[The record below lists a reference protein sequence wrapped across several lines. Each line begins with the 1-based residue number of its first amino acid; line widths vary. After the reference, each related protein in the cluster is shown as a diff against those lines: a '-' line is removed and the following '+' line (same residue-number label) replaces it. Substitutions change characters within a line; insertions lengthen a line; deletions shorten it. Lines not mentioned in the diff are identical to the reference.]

1 MIHGIGAS
9 AGIAIGTA
17 FVWKK
22 SGYAAVKDHVQTAI
36 NVEDEKLKFY
46 NAVDRAIE
54 DVQSLIR
61 ESKSTITETERDLLE
76 MQSEMLSDSQLRAD
90 VAGLISERQM
100 GAVAAV
106 WEVCDE
112 LIRVLGELDSE
123 YLQARAGDVRAS
135 AEHIIRHIRGESP
148 LSVWELPANSVVVAD
163 DISPLEALSMDL
175 SHVAGIVTRFGGSTS
190 HSAILAR
197 ARNIPAVVACG
208 DALTSVTTGA
218 SLAIDGL
225 KGIVWR
231 DPSSETRQA
240 LEHQRELFRD
250 DQKKLASLVTQSATT
265 TDGTEIRLMANIA
278 GPEDLKDAIHQ
289 GAAGVGL
296 FRTELVFMNRATY
309 PTEEEQFETYKQ
321 VALDAEGKPVTVR
334 TLDIGGDKP
343 VGYLQI
349 PREENPFLGYRAI
362 RISLDQPLHFQE
374 QLRAILRASAFGDLR
389 VMFPMIGTLNE
400 FRQAKNLLSDAMGQ
414 LRSQGVAFK
423 EDMLIGV
430 MIETPAAALIADV
443 LAKEADFFSIGTN
456 DLCQYTLAV
465 DRGNEKVKTL
475 YDPFHPAVLRLIANT
490 IEQASKHHIEVS
502 LCGEM
507 AADVHATL
515 LFIGMGLRTF
525 SMSPPAISAVK
536 RAVREASHVRALQV
550 AADVM
555 DMGDSL
561 QIKEY
566 LNNEVLNRRA

>member
-22 SGYAAVKDHVQTAI
+22 PGYPTVKDQVQTAI
-36 NVEDEKLKFY
+36 NVDDEKLKFE
-46 NAVDRAIE
+46 NAVVRAID
-54 DVQSLIR
+54 DVESLIR
-61 ESKSTITETERDLLE
+61 ESKTTITETERELLE
-76 MQSEMLSDSQLRAD
+76 MQAEMFSDSQLQAD
-90 VAGLISERQM
+90 VTRLITEREM
-100 GAVAAV
+100 GAAAAV
-106 WEVCDE
+106 REVCDQ
-112 LIRVLGELDSE
+112 LIRVLGELDSQ

-148 LSVWELPANSVVVAD
+148 LSLWELPANSVVVAD

-197 ARNIPAVVACG
+197 ARNIPAVVGCG
-208 DALTSVTTGA
+208 DALTSVTTGEA
-218 SLAIDGL
+218 LAIDGL
-225 KGIVWR
+225 TGIVWR
-231 DPSSETRQA
+231 NPSSETRRAFEQK
-240 LEHQRELFRD
+240 RESFLD
-250 DQKKLASLVTQSATT
+250 DQKNLASLLTQSATT

-278 GPEDLKDAIHQ
+278 GLDDLKAAMHQ

-309 PTEEEQFETYKQ
+309 PTEEEQFEIYKQ
-321 VALDAEGKPVTVR
+321 VALAAQGKPVTVR

-349 PREENPFLGYRAI
+349 PQEENPFLGYRAI
-362 RISLDQPLHFQE
+362 RISLDQPLQFQE
-374 QLRAILRASAFGDLR
+374 QLRAILRASAYGDLR
-389 VMFPMIGTLNE
+389 VMFPMIGSLNE
-400 FRQAKNLLSDAMGQ
+400 FRQAKTLLSDARRQ

-423 EDMLIGV
+423 EDMLLGV
-430 MIETPAAALIADV
+430 MIETPAAALMADV

-475 YDPFHPAVLRLIANT
+475 YDPLHPAVLRLIANT

-507 AADVHATL
+507 AGDIDATL
-515 LFIGMGLRTF
+515 LLIGMGLRTL
-525 SMSPPAISAVK
+525 SMSPSAISAVK
-536 RAVREASHVRALQV
+536 RAVREASHVRTLQL
-550 AADVM
+550 AADIM
-555 DMGDSL
+555 DMGDTL
-561 QIKEY
+561 QIREY